1 MTVCGFAKTRDGSAF
16 VWADGEAYRDREP
29 LSRPVVKLGVSQS
42 QIVGVASGYLDLT
55 ERFRTTI
62 EGFGAQFGLA
72 IARLPE
78 VLRFA
83 RAWKMKRCRDLEI
96 AYESPTNYAI
106 AGWSGDTV
114 RGAVFYESRDFEAVE
129 CDAWFS
135 PSVEA
140 EPQSA
145 EDVLAIAQR
154 QLKVVQRSIP
164 AATGRD
170 LTIAK
175 IGSARPAVAVVPLLI
190 RGIESC
196 LSA

>member
-1 MTVCGFAKTRDGSAF
+1 M
-16 VWADGEAYRDREP
+16 
-29 LSRPVVKLGVSQS
+29 
-42 QIVGVASGYLDLT
+42 
-55 ERFRTTI
+55 
-62 EGFGAQFGLA
+62 
-72 IARLPE
+72 
-78 VLRFA
+78 LRFA
-83 RAWKMKRCRDLEI
+83 RAWKIKRCRDLEI
-96 AYESPTNYAI
+96 AYELPTNYAV

-114 RGAVFYESRDFEAVE
+114 RGAVFYESRDYEAVE

-175 IGSARPAVAVVPLLI
+175 IGSTGVAVAVVPLLI
-190 RGIESC
+190 RGIE
-196 LSA
+196 